1 MDESTAHLDLCQGFV
16 QGMYDLPV
24 SITPESLR
32 IGEFARR
39 VGVSPEVLRAW
50 ERRYGL
56 LQPVRSPGGFRLYTS
71 EDAERVARMRRGIG
85 EGLSAAEAAQAALQT
100 ARPSDGLLHDAAARL
115 LAAIHDYDEAAVHA
129 ILDQSL
135 AAFGLEAV
143 LRDLILP
150 TLTRV
155 GLEWRQGTLA
165 ISQEHFASNL
175 IRARLLSLARMWGR
189 GSGPL
194 ALLAC
199 APGEQHDITLLSFGL
214 VLRSYGWRIVFLG
227 ADTPIATLTEA
238 AETTRPALTVL
249 ASFDPDLFETEASA
263 LRRLAERA
271 PLALSGPGASEAL
284 CTQLG
289 VRRLDG
295 DLVRAATEIGHTA
308 YE

>member
-1 MDESTAHLDLCQGFV
+1 MSTA
-16 QGMYDLPV
+16 
-24 SITPESLR
+24 PESLR

-56 LQPVRSPGGFRLYTS
+56 LRPVRSAGGFRLYTT
-71 EDAERVARMRRGIG
+71 EDAERVARMRRGLG
-85 EGLSAAEAAQAALQT
+85 EGLSAAEAARAALQSP
-100 ARPSDGLLHDAAARL
+100 RPSDGLLEDAALRL
-115 LAAIHDYDEAAVHA
+115 LAAIHGYDESAVHA
-129 ILDQSL
+129 ILDQSF

-143 LRDLILP
+143 LRELILP

-155 GLEWRQGTLA
+155 GLEWQQGTLT

-214 VLRSYGWRIVFLG
+214 LLRSYGWRILFLG
-227 ADTPIATLTEA
+227 ADTPIATLTQTA
-238 AETTRPALTVL
+238 KTTRPTLAVL
-249 ASFDPDLFETEASA
+249 ASFDPALLQAEATA
-263 LRRLAERA
+263 LRPPAADHVRTGVALVQ
-271 PLALSGPGASEAL
+271 PLTPE
-284 CTQLG
+284 
-289 VRRLDG
+289 
-295 DLVRAATEIGHTA
+295 
-308 YE
+308 